1 MRNKTIFIIGIV
13 ILVAL
18 VIYGAIAL
26 HPGRELDNVNDKITI
41 VSTLFPTYDFAKNIG
56 GDKVSVTLLLPPG
69 VEAHAFEPTPSDIV
83 KINAADIFV
92 YTGEFMEPWAHDIIE
107 GLTGPVKV
115 VDASAGIELM
125 TKEEEHDHEKT
136 GHHKSGNYDYHHN
149 GGVDPRSVILV
160 PLCGNDDDHHHGK
173 VDPHIWLDFGN
184 AKIMAQNIAT
194 ALQKIDPE
202 NAEYYQK
209 NLNRYQLKLTILDTA
224 YRETLSAYKS
234 QPIFYGG
241 HFAFG
246 YLARRYGLSH
256 VAAMG
261 FSPDAHPTP
270 ERMVAL
276 VEKIRTYN
284 ITYIFYE
291 KLIEP
296 RIAEVL
302 AEETGTKM
310 LPLHPAHNVAR
321 EEYERGVSFIW
332 LMIEN
337 LANLAIGLAAQK

>member
-1 MRNKTIFIIGIV
+1 MRNKTMFIIGIV

-18 VIYGAIAL
+18 VIYGAISL
-26 HPGRELDNVNDKITI
+26 RREREPDNINDKITI

-56 GDKVSVTLLLPPG
+56 GDKVSVMLLLPPG
-69 VEAHAFEPTPSDIV
+69 VEAHVFDPTPLDIV

-92 YTGEFMEPWAHDIIE
+92 YTGEFMEPWAHDIIK
-107 GLTGPVKV
+107 GLNGRVKV

-125 TKEEEHDHEKT
+125 TKEEKHEHEHEHGQEKT
-136 GHHKSGNYDYHHN
+136 GHHKSGNHDH
-149 GGVDPRSVILV
+149 
-160 PLCGNDDDHHHGK
+160 HHHGK

-194 ALQKIDPE
+194 ALQEIDPQ
-202 NAEYYQK
+202 NAEYYQN
-209 NLNRYQLKLTILDTA
+209 NLNEYQSKLTTLDTV
-224 YRETLSAYKS
+224 YRATLSTYKS
-234 QPIFYGG
+234 KTIFYGG

-261 FSPDAHPTP
+261 FSPDAEPTA

-276 VEKIRTYN
+276 VEKIEKYN

-296 RIAEVL
+296 RIAEIL
-302 AEETGTKM
+302 AEETGTEM
-310 LPLHPAHNVAR
+310 LPLHPAHNLAR
-321 EEYERGVSFIW
+321 GEYERGVSFIW

-337 LANLAIGLAAQK
+337 LANLARGLAAQK

>member
-13 ILVAL
+13 ILVAI

-26 HPGRELDNVNDKITI
+26 HPGREPDNVNGKITI

-69 VEAHAFEPTPSDIV
+69 VEAHAFEPTLDDII
-83 KINAADIFV
+83 KINDADIFV
-92 YTGEFMEPWAHDIIE
+92 YTGEFMEPWAHDIIK
-107 GLTGPVKV
+107 GLNGRVRV
-115 VDASAGIELM
+115 VDASADIELM
-125 TKEEEHDHEKT
+125 TKEEEHEHDHEKT
-136 GHHKSGNYDYHHN
+136 GHHKSGNH
-149 GGVDPRSVILV
+149 
-160 PLCGNDDDHHHGK
+160 DDHHHGK

-194 ALQKIDPE
+194 ALQEIDPE

-224 YRETLSAYKS
+224 YRETLSAYESK
-234 QPIFYGG
+234 PIFYGG

-246 YLARRYGLSH
+246 YLAKRYGLSH

-261 FSPDAHPTP
+261 FSPDAEPTP

-296 RIAEVL
+296 RIAEIL
-302 AEETGTKM
+302 ARETGTGM
-310 LPLHPAHNVAR
+310 LPLHPAHNLAKG
-321 EEYERGVSFIW
+321 EYERGVSFIW

-337 LANLAIGLAAQK
+337 LVNLAIGLAAQK